1 MKITVSVLDYIGR
14 FEIGV
19 LVSCGIMYEGQF
31 YGGILF
37 YTEDHM
43 NINVEESLTE
53 KLGHPIEEDPEYLD
67 ILRILISKVEPF
79 ENVFPNLPDLNLDEE
94 ENEQ

>member
-19 LVSCGIMYEGQF
+19 LVSCGIMYESQF

-37 YTEDHM
+37 YTENQM
-43 NINVEESLTE
+43 NINVEDALTQ
-53 KLGHPIEEDPEYLD
+53 KLGHPIEEDPEYLE

-79 ENVFPNLPDLNLDEE
+79 EKVFPNLPDIRMQDY
-94 ENEQ
+94 EQ

>member
-14 FEIGV
+14 YEIGV
-19 LVSCGIMYEGQF
+19 LVSCGLMYEGQF
-31 YGGILF
+31 YGGIFF
-37 YTEDHM
+37 YTDTQM
-43 NINVEESLTE
+43 NINVEESLTQ

-79 ENVFPNLPDLNLDEE
+79 EKVFSNLPDIKMEDY
-94 ENEQ
+94 EQ